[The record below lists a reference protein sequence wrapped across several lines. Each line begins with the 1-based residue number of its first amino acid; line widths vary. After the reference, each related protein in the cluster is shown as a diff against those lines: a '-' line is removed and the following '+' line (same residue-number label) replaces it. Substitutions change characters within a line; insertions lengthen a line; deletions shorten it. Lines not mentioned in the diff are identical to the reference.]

1 MFLMK
6 AKSLTTQFILS
17 SKQTKT
23 SYWKYKSVLALLPL
37 CLVLGC
43 SDAMTPTGD
52 QPTSSANEADT
63 VKIQDEPSA
72 ASSKEEVKGSRDCT
86 PKVLT
91 PEANGENVLG
101 NEVASIDISN
111 TSKGYVV
118 ITYLGSSPKV
128 KLQITGPN
136 QVTYTYNLTPTNAE
150 VFPLSAGSGT
160 YAIGVYENI
169 EGTQYA
175 TSFYEETAVTIED
188 EFLPFLYPNQYV
200 NFNTDSE
207 TVALASKLAYSANS
221 DLEVIDSVYNY
232 IIENISYDEAKAAD
246 IASGYLCDVDS
257 TLETGSGI
265 CLDYASLMTAML
277 RSQGIPT
284 QLEVGYA
291 KDVYH
296 AWISTYVA
304 EKGWINGII
313 EFDGNSWSLM
323 DPTFAANSS
332 EKSLKKFIGEGDNYT
347 VKYIY

>member
-1 MFLMK
+1 M
-6 AKSLTTQFILS
+6 
-17 SKQTKT
+17 
-23 SYWKYKSVLALLPL
+23 
-37 CLVLGC
+37 
-43 SDAMTPTGD
+43 
-52 QPTSSANEADT
+52 
-63 VKIQDEPSA
+63 
-72 ASSKEEVKGSRDCT
+72 
-86 PKVLT
+86 
-91 PEANGENVLG
+91 
-101 NEVASIDISN
+101 
-111 TSKGYVV
+111 
-118 ITYLGSSPKV
+118 
-128 KLQITGPN
+128 
-136 QVTYTYNLTPTNAE
+136 
-150 VFPLSAGSGT
+150 
-160 YAIGVYENI
+160 
-169 EGTQYA
+169 
-175 TSFYEETAVTIED
+175 
-188 EFLPFLYPNQYV
+188 
-200 NFNTDSE
+200 
-207 TVALASKLAYSANS
+207 
-221 DLEVIDSVYNY
+221 YNY
-232 IIENISYDEAKAAD
+232 IIENISYDGAKAAD

>member
-6 AKSLTTQFILS
+6 AKSLATQFILS
-17 SKQTKT
+17 AKQTKT
-23 SYWKYKSVLALLPL
+23 SYLKYKSVLALLPL

-52 QPTSSANEADT
+52 QPASSANEADT

-136 QVTYTYNLTPTNAE
+136 QVTYTYNLTTANAE

-188 EFLPFLYPNQYV
+188 EFLPFLYSNQYV

-232 IIENISYDEAKAAD
+232 IIENISYDEAKATD